1 MLSLLQS
8 LFKSHLNLIWNNFTV
23 HPNDLTKVVWY
34 IALPNKQ
41 ITDIHY
47 GYAKLG
53 TLDEKSEKE
62 VMNKK
67 EYKKWA

>member
-53 TLDEKSEKE
+53 TLL
-62 VMNKK
+62 
-67 EYKKWA
+67 